1 MSKRS
6 GSKVSYEDIANEAI
20 RIINS
25 DLKPELQKYTDIS
38 IEEVKVQT
46 VYEGS
51 IEIIYTVILSFLNL
65 ISGLKDL
72 YDAVRLIK
80 EISERHINKKLS
92 DRFGRHFKVD
102 TYVIVPEYKEH
113 LRLEEKMMGAQG
125 DSNVGKRDVF
135 FYYLL
140 VANIVLLIIIS
151 ILVFGA
157 VKAVYFRLRNIY
169 IGGRIRCMIMTKN
182 KIFIVKYVIDT
193 IRELEDEKLYGYKL
207 HI

>member
-1 MSKRS
+1 MKKKQYKTVFRARIDFNYDEPHQKPLLPGHTYHLEEDSDTR
-6 GSKVSYEDIANEAI
+6 VSYTDISDEAV

-38 IEEVKVQT
+38 VKEVEAQA

-51 IEIIYTVILSFLNL
+51 IEIIYTVVLGFLDL
-65 ISGLKDL
+65 VGGLKDL

-102 TYVIVPEYKEH
+102 TYVIVPDYKEYW
-113 LRLEEKMMGAQG
+113 RLEEKMIGAQG
-125 DSNVGKRDVF
+125 DSSAAKRDAF

-140 VANIVLLIIIS
+140 VANIVLLIIVGV
-151 ILVFGA
+151 LVFGA
-157 VKAVYFRLRNIY
+157 VKAVYF
-169 IGGRIRCMIMTKN
+169 G
-182 KIFIVKYVIDT
+182 
-193 IRELEDEKLYGYKL
+193 
-207 HI
+207 

>member
-1 MSKRS
+1 MKKQKLYKAVFRTKIDFRYNDEPQKPLLPGHSYYLNE
-6 GSKVSYEDIANEAI
+6 GSNEKVSYNDIADEAV

-38 IEEVKVQT
+38 VKEVEVQA

-51 IEIIYTVILSFLNL
+51 IEIIYTVVLGFLNL
-65 ISGLKDL
+65 VSGLKDL
-72 YDAVRLIK
+72 YDAIHLIC

-113 LRLEEKMMGAQG
+113 WLLEEKMMGAQG

-157 VKAVYFRLRNIY
+157 VKAVYF
-169 IGGRIRCMIMTKN
+169 G
-182 KIFIVKYVIDT
+182 
-193 IRELEDEKLYGYKL
+193 
-207 HI
+207 